1 MLKTWGGAGE
11 AGWGDGSRGA
21 TRPAQAGGVHVR
33 RQAAHRAG
41 DAFTSQSHAP
51 SRTCHA
57 VPTLVV
63 AKVSLPR
70 RWMAKGTSSTTCP
83 KARNGSNRAIPMQ
96 FLCSSH
102 GDEKCRSKTRRL
114 GPCAPAYQAPGPRG
128 RLHSTPIPRP
138 GGGVRPWWAAS
149 SMTRSPRPARLE
161 QGSYSGPRR
170 QRVITTLQGS
180 AAHYEHRH
188 TPIANSTKMAQP
200 LRPFGLERYLAPR
213 EFKAKHALCCSDA
226 ESWSMSEIMDQ
237 ADDDSK
243 AR

>member
-138 GGGVRPWWAAS
+138 GGGPSLVGCLINDEISAACAS
-149 SMTRSPRPARLE
+149 RA
-161 QGSYSGPRR
+161 
-170 QRVITTLQGS
+170 RVIFRPQEATCDHYIARFCGTLQ
-180 AAHYEHRH
+180 APAHPDCKFHEDGPAPA
-188 TPIANSTKMAQP
+188 PI
-200 LRPFGLERYLAPR
+200 RPGAVPRAPR
-213 EFKAKHALCCSDA
+213 VQG
-226 ESWSMSEIMDQ
+226 Q
-237 ADDDSK
+237 A
-243 AR
+243 RPLLQRCRELEHE

>member
-1 MLKTWGGAGE
+1 MCGGRPPIAPAMRSHPNPMRHHAPAMPSRRWWWRRFPCPAAGWRRAPRQPRAPRHGMVRIE
-11 AGWGDGSRGA
+11 PFQCNSCVQVMVMKSAGRKHAGWG
-21 TRPAQAGGVHVR
+21 PV
-33 RQAAHRAG
+33 
-41 DAFTSQSHAP
+41 
-51 SRTCHA
+51 
-57 VPTLVV
+57 
-63 AKVSLPR
+63 
-70 RWMAKGTSSTTCP
+70 
-83 KARNGSNRAIPMQ
+83 
-96 FLCSSH
+96 
-102 GDEKCRSKTRRL
+102 
-114 GPCAPAYQAPGPRG
+114 
-128 RLHSTPIPRP
+128 RLHIRP
-138 GGGVRPWWAAS
+138 QVPGVGCTARPFRAQGGVRPWWAAS